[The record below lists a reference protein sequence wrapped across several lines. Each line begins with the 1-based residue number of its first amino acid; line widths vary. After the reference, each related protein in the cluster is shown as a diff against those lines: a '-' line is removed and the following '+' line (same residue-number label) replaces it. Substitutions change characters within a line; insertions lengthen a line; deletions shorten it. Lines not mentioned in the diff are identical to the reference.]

1 VNVVSTALLSAIF
14 GWGGIEILTALAHRL
29 TKHACRSFISFGAD
43 EPERQATCIVREYRC
58 LLFILLLSFQLS
70 FFLGRTLGLFLL
82 FPLAFI
88 FTSLVTHGSF
98 SMIENEFVQVVS
110 LPHSIGRIDYRRRY
124 SWMCPTK
131 LSRSKLDQIEM
142 KSYVGGLVR
151 SFERKAA

>member
-1 VNVVSTALLSAIF
+1 MSLGLHRFLRSS
-14 GWGGIEILTALAHRL
+14 GGGGIEIAHRL

-88 FTSLVTHGSF
+88 LTSLVTHGSF

-124 SWMCPTK
+124 SWIRLTK
-131 LSRSKLDQIEM
+131 LSRSKLAQIEM

-151 SFERKAA
+151 SFEWRAG